1 MATDPRSVQ
10 VRHPAPH
17 DLVAET
23 FAVAGIGTGFEGT
36 VGWRLLDSHGG
47 TIKEGG
53 TQAGGMAVMGEIS
66 FSIDLA
72 GHGLGANE
80 SALTLQVFGDNPGL
94 PDEGPDPGFDVNTI
108 PVTLGP
114 QLVAGYVG
122 FQLYTVK
129 PGDWL
134 SKIASE
140 NQFGSTTAN
149 AIFAANRDQ
158 LHDPD
163 LIHPGQVL
171 RIPLGGA

>member
-1 MATDPRSVQ
+1 MGIDTRSVQ

-17 DLVAET
+17 DLVADVFT
-23 FAVAGIGTGFEGT
+23 VAGIGTGFEGT
-36 VGWRLLDSHGG
+36 VGWRVLDSQGR

-53 TQAGGMAVMGEIS
+53 TQAGGMAVLGEIS
-66 FSIDLA
+66 VSIDLA
-72 GHGLGANE
+72 GHDLAANE
-80 SALTLQVFGDNPGL
+80 SALILQVFGDNPGL

-108 PVTLGP
+108 PVTVGS
-114 QLVAGYVG
+114 QLVNGYVG

-158 LHDPD
+158 LQDPN

-171 RIPLGGA
+171 RIPLGAS